1 VANHDNLSPEN
12 GKAAQPQ
19 RAGRALRIVRLLLLF
34 FAAVIVVDALVGD
47 YGLFAMLDA
56 RRRHDEL
63 AATIAHQRLEN
74 ARLREEARRL
84 REDPSAIEEIARR
97 DLGLIRPGE
106 KVFIVKDLASPA
118 KDLALPPK
126 ALAPPPK
133 NLTSPANDLALPP
146 KNLAPPATDLASK
159 P

>member
-1 VANHDNLSPEN
+1 MLERGSGQKPLEDTSFALYSAPRLLYRQSPVATSIRRTASGPAHP
-12 GKAAQPQ
+12 
-19 RAGRALRIVRLLLLF
+19 GRARRIVQLLLLF

-47 YGLFAMLDA
+47 RGLLALRDA

-63 AATIAHQRLEN
+63 TAAIARQRAEN

-84 REDPSAIEEIARR
+84 KEDASAIEEIARR

-106 KVFIVKDLASPA
+106 KVFIVKDL
-118 KDLALPPK
+118 
-126 ALAPPPK
+126 PPP
-133 NLTSPANDLALPP
+133 T
-146 KNLAPPATDLASK
+146 K